1 MHQTSVCGQTS
12 CKCCFQPDESHLL
25 MIKCT
30 FVRYDSHNQNPYSR
44 LLLSVCGRVSFAKM
58 SASIK
63 NVDAAEFE
71 VVKQ

>member
-1 MHQTSVCGQTS
+1 
-12 CKCCFQPDESHLL
+12 

-63 NVDAAEFE
+63 NVDAAELE

>member
-1 MHQTSVCGQTS
+1 
-12 CKCCFQPDESHLL
+12 
-25 MIKCT
+25 MIHIIKAAT
-30 FVRYDSHNQNPYSR
+30 SR